1 MHGLSKRPLILAHG
15 FAQEDGGGSL
25 SVAARYTADALLPVE
40 PASVVSWE
48 WKVEAYD
55 VAFGVQVLYD
65 DGQGWREVG
74 GGLAGTAEGELPAAG
89 VSVGGS
95 YTATAPGVLRLR
107 WDNTHALLRSKTV
120 VYSVRCESASEEG
133 VPPEPEVEP
142 EPAPE
147 PRTAEEIGGGGLT
160 RLTLMA

>member
-1 MHGLSKRPLILAHG
+1 M
-15 FAQEDGGGSL
+15 
-25 SVAARYTADALLPVE
+25 AARYTADALLPVE
-40 PASVVSWE
+40 PANVVSWE

-55 VAFGVQVLYD
+55 VAFGVQGLYD

-74 GGLAGTAEGELPAAG
+74 GGLAGTAEGELTAAG

-133 VPPEPEVEP
+133 VPPSKASEEEEPEMMEP

-147 PRTAEEIGGGGLT
+147 PRTAEEIGGGACLDSP
-160 RLTLMA
+160 